1 MLWCWMVSAESWIT
15 LVSYIFCQAANLR
28 NTPNCNINIM
38 FRETQQIQEFPVIE
52 WRDLQTEVESTIY
65 TSFTFL
71 GVELSD
77 F

>member
-15 LVSYIFCQAANLR
+15 LVSCIFCQAANLR
-28 NTPNCNINIM
+28 NTPNSNINIM
-38 FRETQQIQEFPVIE
+38 FRESQQIQEFPVIE
-52 WRDLQTEVESTIY
+52 WRDAQTEVESTIY